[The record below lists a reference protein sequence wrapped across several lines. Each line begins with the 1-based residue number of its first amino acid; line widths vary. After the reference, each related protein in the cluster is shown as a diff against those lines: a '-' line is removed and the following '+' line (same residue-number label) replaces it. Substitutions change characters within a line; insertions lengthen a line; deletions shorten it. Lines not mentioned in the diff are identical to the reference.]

1 MRGRYQMMEWEQEKW
16 KQEFSGI
23 IAKLSY
29 NQRREEDL
37 TNLDLCPANAV
48 KTLENLG
55 WTEDD
60 MDHNGWQNDTWY
72 WFSHP
77 DYDFRLVFYYEGY
90 TFEMKLYRE
99 DIDD

>member
-1 MRGRYQMMEWEQEKW
+1 
-16 KQEFSGI
+16 
-23 IAKLSY
+23 
-29 NQRREEDL
+29 
-37 TNLDLCPANAV
+37 
-48 KTLENLG
+48 
-55 WTEDD
+55 